1 MMVNDGD
8 GMNCADNDECA
19 LETDNCDA
27 NASCANNK
35 GSFVCTCN
43 EGWEGTGDVC
53 TDINECAADEYPCD
67 PHGLCINVDASFECA
82 CEAGY
87 AGDGFIC
94 SDINECLEENA
105 CDAYT
110 ACDNIAGSHVCT

>member
-1 MMVNDGD
+1 MYCYSVD

-19 LETDNCDA
+19 NETDNCDLKA
-27 NASCANNK
+27 ACANNK

-53 TDINECAADEYPCD
+53 TDINKCAADEYPCD
-67 PHGLCINVDASFECA
+67 PHGLCTNVDASFECA
-82 CEAGY
+82 REAGY

-105 CDAYT
+105 CDANT